1 MAISLANL
9 KPHKVSR
16 DLSGYITYIYGPGKI
31 GKAQPIDTIIP
42 TPQGKKLLKDIYVGD
57 FVYDKD
63 GKPTKVI
70 GVFPQGKLD
79 NYKVTFSDGRVTYCN
94 NEHLWTYFTSRDN
107 FKTITAQ
114 EMIDKGLR
122 ENGTK
127 AGYRFKIPT
136 LSAPVEKDEKVFS
149 VDPYVMGA
157 FLGDGC
163 CKERILTIS
172 SNDEEIVQN
181 ISSLI
186 GASNYK
192 KNSDNNYNWHFTL
205 KDEDV
210 YLNDNNISV
219 TNFQTKVVFKDFIDE
234 VCTDA
239 INKRIPASYLE
250 GSINQRFALLQGL
263 MDTDGSIEKSTYVLS
278 FNTINKNLALDVLE
292 LIHSLGYKV
301 SLVLDTR
308 PNKYN
313 NEEGTC
319 YQVKPLVPNTEKVK
333 FFKLSRKIKIA
344 EEAANKA
351 IRRKFDRIEIIN
363 IEPTGEQ
370 VEMKC
375 ILVDNPNHLYL
386 TNDYIVTHNTTF
398 GSQMPGALILA
409 F

>member
-1 MAISLANL
+1 M
-9 KPHKVSR
+9 
-16 DLSGYITYIYGPGKI
+16 
-31 GKAQPIDTIIP
+31 
-42 TPQGKKLLKDIYVGD
+42 
-57 FVYDKD
+57 
-63 GKPTKVI
+63 
-70 GVFPQGKLD
+70 FPQGKLD
-79 NYKVTFSDGRVTYCN
+79 NYKVTFSDGRITYCN
-94 NEHLWTYFTSRDN
+94 NEHLWTYFTSRNN

-136 LSAPVEKDEKVFS
+136 LSAPVEKEEKVFP
-149 VDPYVMGA
+149 VDPYVIGA

-205 KDEDV
+205 KDEDI
-210 YLNDNNISV
+210 YLNDNNVPV
-219 TNFQTKVVFKDFIDE
+219 TNFQTKVVFKNFIDE
-234 VCTDA
+234 VCTEA
-239 INKRIPASYLE
+239 SNKRIPASYLE
-250 GSINQRFALLQGL
+250 GNINQRFSLLQGL

-278 FNTINKNLALDVLE
+278 FNTISKNLALDVLE
-292 LIHSLGYKV
+292 LIHSLGYKA

-308 PNKYN
+308 PDKYN

-344 EEAANKA
+344 EEAANKT
-351 IRRKFDRIEIIN
+351 IKRKFDRIEITN

-398 GSQMPGALILA
+398 GSQMPGALLLA
-409 F
+409 FEKGYNAIPNI